1 MTVTYISNERKV
13 YGCVSRD
20 STRTDSSTAH
30 RTEPADVLSVHGTGI
45 EDCHPAS
52 SFLWFP
58 LQAVLYL
65 VSC

>member
-30 RTEPADVLSVHGTGI
+30 RTEPADVHR
-45 EDCHPAS
+45 CMAPAS
-52 SFLWFP
+52 KIATQPRPSFGFLFKPCSTW
-58 LQAVLYL
+58 
-65 VSC
+65 